1 MPTCGKLWGPNF
13 KTKRAKMQTMEIA
26 NCLSLL
32 VAANCTSSRL
42 VKKFRANP
50 DLGRVLPG
58 IAQWRQQM
66 PCRFAEAQG
75 NDHWRG
81 EGWTKTEENKHSTR
95 QPYLLQINARCAF
108 EGCRTTNILAT
119 GHRQD
124 QALYK
129 RKNVAFLWIT
139 MAWGRRHPLASLG
152 FEMPRESFKG
162 ILNLFVAITRGKG
175 YVWKWGI

>member
-1 MPTCGKLWGPNF
+1 LLIFARGRQLHLFTLGKKSSEPN
-13 KTKRAKMQTMEIA
+13 
-26 NCLSLL
+26 S
-32 VAANCTSSRL
+32 
-42 VKKFRANP
+42 

-75 NDHWRG
+75 NDHWCG
-81 EGWTKTEENKHSTR
+81 EGWTTTEENKHSTR

-129 RKNVAFLWIT
+129 RKKCGVPVNHHGMRQATSTSIT
-139 MAWGRRHPLASLG
+139 
-152 FEMPRESFKG
+152 G
-162 ILNLFVAITRGKG
+162 I
-175 YVWKWGI
+175 